1 VTASVLAAAGSAAA
15 QPAEPGVEAALRV
28 YRDDD
33 RVTVITPAA
42 SGHTEVGPIDVDLAA
57 AVDVV
62 SAASVDVVSAASP
75 EPFEEQRWE
84 LAATGTW
91 AATPTQGL
99 RAGLIGSHE
108 RDYDSLRAR
117 AGWRAELARRN
128 LTVDVDYTGGMD
140 RIQRTGDPGFTRR
153 RTDHQLVGSVTHL
166 IDPRTYADVVVEL
179 KRAHGYQANPYRTVL
194 VSDPE
199 VPEVM
204 VVAENTPRLRLGAA
218 GLARVRRALGTRP
231 WYVHGWY
238 RFYADDWG
246 VRSHTAGA
254 QLLAEVGGVLA
265 GVSARAYHQ
274 GRADFH
280 RASYA
285 LEDGA
290 PPALRTADRALGA
303 MDTVHAGIT
312 CDAGVGRSRLIASV
326 GALHLRFLDSPAQ
339 ASRTALLVAIGFRQP
354 L

>member
-1 VTASVLAAAGSAAA
+1 LAAAPAIA
-15 QPAEPGVEAALRV
+15 QETEPGVEAALRV
-28 YRDDD
+28 YSDDD

-42 SGHTEVGPIDVDLAA
+42 TAHTAAGPIDVDLAA
-57 AVDVV
+57 SVDVV
-62 SAASVDVVSAASP
+62 SAASVDVVSSASP
-75 EPFEEQRWE
+75 ELFEEQRWE
-84 LAATGTW
+84 LSATGTW
-91 AATPTQGL
+91 AATRTIGL

-128 LTVDVDYTGGMD
+128 LTIDVDYTGGVD
-140 RIQRTGDPGFTRR
+140 RIQRTGDPGFARR
-153 RTDHQLVGSVTHL
+153 RTDHQLVASFTQL

-194 VSDPE
+194 VTDAE

-204 VVAENTPRLRLGAA
+204 TVDEATPRLRLGAA
-218 GLARVRRALGTRP
+218 GLARVRRALGARP

-246 VRSHTAGA
+246 VHSHTAGA
-254 QLLAEVGGVLA
+254 QLLAELGGVLG
-265 GVSARAYHQ
+265 GVSARGYHQ
-274 GRADFH
+274 DRADFH

-303 MDTVHAGIT
+303 MDSVHVDLT
-312 CDAGVGRSRLIASV
+312 CDVGVGSSRLIASL

-339 ASRTALLVAIGFRQP
+339 ASRTALLAAVGFRQP